1 MAAKKE
7 LFAQQE
13 PQGVPCAADRLCRY
27 YGRLWTRNLQPNER
41 ICVDHYYIAINQD
54 GSLAGEP
61 VIPPAPMRLVQ
72 RKNVTGER

>member
-13 PQGVPCAADRLCRY
+13 PTGVPCAADRLCRY
-27 YGRLWTRNLQPNER
+27 YGRLWTRNLLPTER
-41 ICVDHYYIAINQD
+41 ICVDHYYIAVNQD

-61 VIPPAPMRLVQ
+61 VIPPKPLHT
-72 RKNVTGER
+72 VTAKPVAGRD